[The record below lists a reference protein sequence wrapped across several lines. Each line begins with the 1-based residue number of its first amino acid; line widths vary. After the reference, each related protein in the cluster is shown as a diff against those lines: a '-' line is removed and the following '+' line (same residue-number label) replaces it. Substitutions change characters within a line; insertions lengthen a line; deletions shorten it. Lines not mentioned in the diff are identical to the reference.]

1 VKLLFLKKGE
11 GEVMVEFAQPLS
23 AVWAHQK
30 GMRPQVGLFLRQ
42 RFIIRNAFQRKYERT
57 GSVLYLLNQNLGGWV
72 PGMRM
77 GISSG
82 EKDSVRVKVLT
93 GCLEV
98 PAG

>member
-1 VKLLFLKKGE
+1 
-11 GEVMVEFAQPLS
+11 MVEFAQPLS

-30 GMRPQVGLFLRQ
+30 GMMPQVGLFFKTKVNNQ
-42 RFIIRNAFQRKYERT
+42 ECVSKIRTDRLCSIPTKSE
-57 GSVLYLLNQNLGGWV
+57 SGGWV

-77 GISSG
+77 GISSS

-93 GCLEV
+93 GYLEV